1 MLQEL
6 LYKWTGNIIVGG
18 SAEQAHLEANDR
30 IITGLMAK
38 NSTWDDI
45 RPSYKAQQT
54 MVTVVAEREGQT
66 IETTVIPKWNKIV
79 LRLHLS

>member
-1 MLQEL
+1 
-6 LYKWTGNIIVGG
+6 
-18 SAEQAHLEANDR
+18 
-30 IITGLMAK
+30 MAK

-79 LRLHLS
+79 LRLASILAFTRETYSIGESLLKH